1 MMGAD
6 GYTATMLMRSLI
18 VLLVM
23 LNLGVALWQGF
34 AAPAVP
40 KPEPVTLPPGTPG
53 LQVVGEAAPRAASPA
68 AASPAPNSP
77 ATAAAPAPVIAGSGQ
92 CFAFGPVDSVP
103 GAQALSGLAVGTPRH
118 TPRPAEPAPRAWRV
132 VSPPQAD
139 GVAAKA
145 LQQRLIAAGF
155 TDQILLSQGEEAHTI
170 ALGRFGQRA
179 NAQRHQA
186 TLAEKGFPTQVQPAD
201 SVVEPSIAFEL
212 ADGVTPD
219 QVRHRLQLLRASP
232 VDCAGLR

>member
-1 MMGAD
+1 MVQAGR
-6 GYTATMLMRSLI
+6 YTAAMLMRSLI

-23 LNLGVALWQGF
+23 LNLGVALWQVF
-34 AAPAVP
+34 AAPALPVP
-40 KPEPVTLPPGTPG
+40 RPVTLPAGTPG
-53 LQVVGEAAPRAASPA
+53 LQVVGETAARPPTTAQRDADAAP
-68 AASPAPNSP
+68 APL
-77 ATAAAPAPVIAGSGQ
+77 AAPVIAGSGQ
-92 CFAFGPVDSVP
+92 CVAFGPVGTTP
-103 GAQALSGLAVGTPRH
+103 TAQALSGLAVGTPRS

-139 GVAAKA
+139 AEAAKA

-179 NAQRHQA
+179 NAERHQA
-186 TLAEKGFPTQVQPAD
+186 ALQAKGFATQVQPAD
-201 SVVEPSIAFEL
+201 TVVEPSIAFEL
-212 ADGVTPD
+212 AVGVTSD

-232 VDCAGLR
+232 IDCATLR